1 MNYNDNEIKTLEQLD
16 AMYMAAIKTY
26 LKYRTR
32 FSKGQVS
39 GMELAYIAL
48 NLSPAGFIQ
57 MDVDEIFREW

>member
-1 MNYNDNEIKTLEQLD
+1 MNYNDNEIKTMKQLD

-48 NLSPAGFIQ
+48 NLAPAGFIE
-57 MDVDEIFREW
+57 MDVDDVFREE